1 VIQENRTPDNLFGSQ
16 QANPGHFF
24 EPGVNLV
31 TAGLNKLDTAHSGK
45 TTLIATPMYTCYDL
59 GHQYKDFV
67 AAWDSGGMDGAGQD
81 QPPPSGICVP
91 PTYAPYAYADNGT
104 TTSPTNEVQPYFD
117 IAKQFG
123 FANYMFQTN
132 QGPSFPAHQF
142 LFSGTSAPVTDGTSY
157 QTWFASE
164 NPQEDGAQAGSPTG
178 CLGDNTTYVTQVTSS
193 GTFPYQE
200 SSSTT
205 FNAWAPPISGATYG
219 FPCYMHRSIA
229 DVLDPVGVSWRYY
242 TNDKTSLWTAPNALY
257 EICPV
262 HSVSGKIYNC
272 PSPQTADWGNVLEE
286 NVNDTNP
293 GQIFTDISQCKL
305 PNVTFVTPD
314 GAWSD
319 HSGGCGAAYP
329 YCASVGPSWV
339 ANLVNNVGQST
350 CTSGNFLDTVVLIT
364 WDDWGGWYDHV
375 KPPQPVSSSLLGY
388 FNSTGQNNVYGLRV
402 PLLVVSA
409 YSPSAGY
416 VSGSWNGQGAA
427 PTTCPLSTP
436 QYCHDFG
443 SILNFIEYV
452 FGSAGKPL
460 GEISSQYHYADYLAL
475 DGPNDPLCTP
485 TQCPYSLADFFNFNH
500 SNAFTPINVPV
511 RYSVSYF
518 QNYSLPPQPPD
529 ND

>member
-1 VIQENRTPDNLFGSQ
+1 MIQENRTPDNLFGSQ

-375 KPPQPVSSSLLGY
+375 PPPKVINDGTSWGSGY
-388 FNSTGQNNVYGLRV
+388 VYGFRV
-402 PLLVVSA
+402 PMIVI
-409 YSPSAGY
+409 SPYAKAGY
-416 VSGSWNGQGAA
+416 ISHA
-427 PTTCPLSTP
+427 T
-436 QYCHDFG
+436 HDFG
-443 SILNFIEYV
+443 SILNLIEKTFKV
-452 FGSAGKPL
+452 PSMGFADA
-460 GEISSQYHYADYLAL
+460 YADDLS
-475 DGPNDPLCTP
+475 DC
-485 TQCPYSLADFFNFNH
+485 FNLNQ
-500 SNAFTPINVPV
+500 TPITFKTINAPAKAEFFLHDT
-511 RYSVSYF
+511 R
-518 QNYSLPPQPPD
+518 PPTGPD
-529 ND
+529 DD